1 MSFLIYFFPFV
12 FKFLYLTF
20 AYEIEISRSSHR
32 EEFLV
37 ITTMSLRNHRKEQDA
52 DILGSESSE
61 LKKKSAPF

>member
-37 ITTMSLRNHRKEQDA
+37 ITMSLRNHRKEQDA
-52 DILGSESSE
+52 DILGSGSNE

>member
-52 DILGSESSE
+52 DILGSGSSE

>member
-37 ITTMSLRNHRKEQDA
+37 ITMSLRNHRKEQDA
-52 DILGSESSE
+52 DILGSGSSE